1 MLMFFN
7 ILDQMN
13 ERVKKE
19 GDTLESNARIQIK
32 YVNYLINRKI
42 QTLCRNKREPEPVPK
57 E

>member
-1 MLMFFN
+1 MFFN